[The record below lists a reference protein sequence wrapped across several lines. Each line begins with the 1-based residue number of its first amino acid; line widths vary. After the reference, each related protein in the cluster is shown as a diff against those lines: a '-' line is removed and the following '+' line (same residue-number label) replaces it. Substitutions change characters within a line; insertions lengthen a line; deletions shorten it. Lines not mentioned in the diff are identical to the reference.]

1 MIDILIEITLIVLLI
16 KFILYNIK
24 EYEMKKHS
32 GITMGSGLRFALV
45 SIIILLLMIFGVID
59 PISKII
65 FDLFN

>member
-1 MIDILIEITLIVLLI
+1 MIDILIEVILIIALI
-16 KFILYNIK
+16 KFIFYVINEQEYNRQSK
-24 EYEMKKHS
+24 
-32 GITMGSGLRFALV
+32 ITTGSGLRFALV